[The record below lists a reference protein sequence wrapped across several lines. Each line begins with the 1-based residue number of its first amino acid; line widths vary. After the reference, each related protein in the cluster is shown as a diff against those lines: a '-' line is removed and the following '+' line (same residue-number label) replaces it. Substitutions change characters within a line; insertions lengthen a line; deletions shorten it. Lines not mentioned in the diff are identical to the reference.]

1 MVGIVILASWKGH
14 FIRVDENMVQH
25 PVNNISIEGKD
36 IYKLKAIK
44 INKFTLVKSQKEMY

>member
-1 MVGIVILASWKGH
+1 MGIVILASWKDQ